1 MQVSYIHTLSMWVAA
16 RSVLNGQI
24 DCQNMSWLHCFE
36 SCDHFQDPTRR
47 GDADV
52 VCVTSTMSAVEDTQR
67 WRGATFLFHQLG
79 KMKLQATSI
88 SYTVATGQKF
98 MVWCWN
104 ARMVIRHIDY
114 ICYFTK
120 VIKSTIGFHYA
131 YSRLVVILEMFDSEG
146 SYWIRNS
153 HQQMVDFSLKTYGF
167 QAEAQPWSPIRS
179 CCGCWSGNWWC
190 FDT

>member
-1 MQVSYIHTLSMWVAA
+1 MPARSLSLSFFLSLCLVLCMCILCNIVVTYYQLCMCHIHTLSMWVAA

-36 SCDHFQDPTRR
+36 SCDHFQDPTRS

-52 VCVTSTMSAVEDTQR
+52 VCVTSTMSAVEDTRR

-114 ICYFTK
+114 IYYFTK

-131 YSRLVVILEMFDSEG
+131 YWRLVVILEMFDSAEG
-146 SYWIRNS
+146 SYWMRHS
-153 HQQMVDFSLKTYGF
+153 HGWF
-167 QAEAQPWSPIRS
+167 
-179 CCGCWSGNWWC
+179 
-190 FDT
+190 

>member
-1 MQVSYIHTLSMWVAA
+1 MHVSYTLSMWVAA
-16 RSVLNGQI
+16 GSVLNGQI

-36 SCDHFQDPTRR
+36 SCDHFQDPTRS

-52 VCVTSTMSAVEDTQR
+52 VCVTSTMSAVEDTRR

-79 KMKLQATSI
+79 KMMLQATSI

-114 ICYFTK
+114 IYIYLLFYKGDQKYNRISLCIFK
-120 VIKSTIGFHYA
+120 IGGHSWNVWFWG
-131 YSRLVVILEMFDSEG
+131 IL
-146 SYWIRNS
+146 
-153 HQQMVDFSLKTYGF
+153 L
-167 QAEAQPWSPIRS
+167 
-179 CCGCWSGNWWC
+179 
-190 FDT
+190 DTS